1 MARSHR
7 RCRCKR
13 VPRHSDPSAD
23 RRRSKDRRHFRK
35 DRQPAV
41 RILSLPAVQ
50 NYRWSSPENKQLS
63 ARLFEKAKADRMV
76 RDNQYRTAEF
86 RAREKSCETMRS
98 TFRVV
103 LLKYPR
109 GRKLLALPALP
120 EECAFL
126 FRSRCQG
133 RSARNA
139 RRCNG
144 PFDEREPG
152 EFRSQFE

>member
-1 MARSHR
+1 MS
-7 RCRCKR
+7 
-13 VPRHSDPSAD
+13 
-23 RRRSKDRRHFRK
+23 
-35 DRQPAV
+35 
-41 RILSLPAVQ
+41 SLPAVHSI
-50 NYRWSSPENKQLS
+50 RLVAAENKK
-63 ARLFEKAKADRMV
+63 LFMLVLEKLRADRMV
-76 RDNQYRTAEF
+76 RDNQHRPAEF

-98 TFRVV
+98 TFRAV

-109 GRKLLALPALP
+109 GHKRLAPPALP
-120 EECAFL
+120 EECGFS